1 MEKIFE
7 FRSIKYEEHAEAAR
21 IEAICFPPNE
31 ACTPEHIRD
40 RIKVAPDQFLV
51 AIDPK
56 NGKIAGFMNGIATNE
71 ERFRD
76 EFFVDES
83 LHTPDGKHIMIMGL
97 DVLPEYRMHGLG
109 RELVRVYAER
119 ERKNGRETIV
129 LTCLERLVEM
139 YKKFGFKDLGTAN
152 SVWGGEVW
160 HEMVLFLS

>member
-1 MEKIFE
+1 MEKNFE
-7 FRSIKYEEHAEAAR
+7 FRSIKFEEHEEAAR

-40 RIKVAPDQFLV
+40 RIKTAPDQFLAAV
-51 AIDPK
+51 DREK
-56 NGKIAGFMNGIATNE
+56 GKIAGFLNGIATNE

-83 LHTPDGKHIMIMGL
+83 LHNPDGKYIMIMGL

-119 ERKNGRETIV
+119 EKKNGREAIV
-129 LTCLERLVEM
+129 LTCLERLVGM
-139 YKKFGFKDLGTAN
+139 YKKFGFEDLGAAN
-152 SVWGGEVW
+152 STWGGEEW
-160 HEMVLFLS
+160 HEMILHI